1 MEVKD
6 SSQQDKADNINIITD
21 SNDNEEK
28 SNISDYNYFNNNS
41 NNLFNNSFDSD
52 TSNYSYHSVK
62 TPHPYI
68 KPQSSNIFM
77 LGENLEGVAET
88 KIDINSNNNYNN
100 YSSFSPMRQ
109 MGYQRIDTQVKIC
122 LILA

>member
-6 SSQQDKADNINIITD
+6 SSQHDKADNINIITD

-28 SNISDYNYFNNNS
+28 SNNISDYNYFNSNY

-52 TSNYSYHSVK
+52 TSNNSYHSVK

-68 KPQSSNIFM
+68 KAQSSNIFM

-88 KIDINSNNNYNN
+88 KIENNNNYNN